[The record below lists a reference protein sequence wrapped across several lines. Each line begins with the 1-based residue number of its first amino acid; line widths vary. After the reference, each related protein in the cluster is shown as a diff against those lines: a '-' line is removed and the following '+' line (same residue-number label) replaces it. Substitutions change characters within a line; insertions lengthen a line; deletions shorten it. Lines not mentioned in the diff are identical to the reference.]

1 MIEACD
7 PDANID
13 DLRALIKM
21 NTGQDVKLTKKQI
34 CQVYD
39 EIKEDKLPLPP
50 LIMNSTKTYL
60 VDKKSPLK
68 PIDYEVL
75 FDTSSKRSD
84 IKRVAR
90 KVGLKQVDQMT
101 KNQMIDSI
109 GKRLRYMKIHEPVKI
124 SRRRVKKIK
133 AEPINT
139 FNNTAVNTFNNTVV
153 KNEVNTAVN
162 TFNNTAVK
170 NEVNTAVNTFNNTAV
185 KNEVNTAVNNR
196 FNNTVVTNRFN
207 NTAVKTENTNTLVAN
222 RFNNTAVKPPTQ
234 QSRVVFPKGS
244 LFTKGQKPSFLG
256 GVPTKKKSFFGG
268 IFGGGK
274 PQNNKKAP
282 NVINNKKAP
291 NVINNRKVP
300 NVVNNNKKAPNV
312 INNRKVPNVPK
323 APIKPTNINLDT
335 ATNRVKKLG
344 LKREKP
350 YIEKLKVNGVKR
362 QDVIDEAVKYRELE
376 SNFVTK
382 LSQMTLSN
390 SNRNSIIQRM
400 ATDDLK
406 QLEVEAQLK
415 SDEANNVVKT
425 KEQKMNMILATLPF
439 INDASKISF
448 KSRSKAEG
456 VNINSLIEE
465 AKRNN
470 ETKRNSFVTN
480 QKQKFMNMIRNVKL
494 SDDDKK
500 SLQTLINDKTNLNS
514 LKNRA
519 DKLVEQRKK
528 EKTALIK
535 QNLLT
540 FLTPLKINQTNKN
553 GFLSRFNKGESINVL
568 KREATNKEKEVARGA
583 SGNMRTRLVKSLDE
597 LELNAQDK
605 NAIMSRFNNGN
616 KNINKLVTE
625 ARQLKNRRSQG
636 KIGTE
641 KERLTTLAKQLN
653 VYNNFS
659 NSISKL
665 RLMNAVENLEKR
677 ITNAGTE
684 KKGGIFAKKIQ
695 SLSNIAREMN
705 LDANIK
711 SNIIKIKTNNDVD
724 AIKVRMI
731 DAGKKKLSEKAQ
743 SLNVNYSSNI
753 EKLQNVDRM
762 VQLRNL
768 INQAGA
774 KKKAAK
780 QKKNVEL
787 LAERKREV
795 KNYIN
800 QNSTLPQNK
809 KNAFIKQL
817 NLNSVNLNA
826 LRKEINAEIQRV
838 KNTKRSK
845 NLDELEQYLEP
856 LNINRTVKNSF
867 IQKFKNSNVS
877 LTNIKSAVNKEVAK
891 KGDINSRRRVVMNK
905 IKEATEFGVAFNF
918 NTNMENID
926 ELNRKVDNTIEG
938 VINKTRNTLSN
949 KIINAGVKNDLMNKV
964 TAIKTL
970 KNMKNVERQIENAIK
985 SKTNS
990 KESEIRKYMRRIG
1003 LTNENIQSVISRKLS
1018 LNDSRELANTILTDK
1033 KRLELT
1039 KFLDERKV
1047 PIVERNQFYNQLKR
1061 GDRFGK
1067 IKGNVGRHMSKKAR
1081 ERQDI
1086 DQVLAAYDLK
1096 NEDRKFIID
1105 EWVYYPTMTPED
1117 VKDLADKLSAKFK
1130 KEKEMSL
1137 RKYVTDE
1144 LKLSPED
1151 IESIMKNFNINPR
1164 NMATLREKAAKIK
1177 NVSGQEQRILN
1188 RIRKAREEN
1197 GLNLKF
1203 KVNIKSANNVKNLN
1217 KKINNA
1223 YIGKGKKDLA
1233 RRALN
1238 RDVNISNNLNAVKS
1252 MNNVKRLKNKLN
1264 GIIGG
1269 KKNEDL
1275 RKLQNATRDLN
1286 RENQERFL
1294 KRFKNQ
1300 NNSLGNLLNNVSNF
1314 KNELT
1319 KKKQNAK
1326 KQELYTY
1333 LNEKLNLNVTDRNA
1347 IMQEYDLVKNVNK
1360 MRRKAE
1366 ALKKQRSNEKIAENR
1381 KQLEKILKGMNLEER
1396 DKRFILLRFD
1406 RAPGNVNAFEANAKK
1421 LVEQKKANKRSK
1433 EVSELDTH
1441 MRRLGLSDENMQKI
1455 LNVFKQNPDKT
1466 LNSAKTNAS
1475 TVRRTM
1481 NQRKLETAMNAMKN
1495 LTENNKAEFRK
1506 KLIEPQANLGVV
1518 IRNAQARNA
1527 SMRSKKTTERNV
1539 ADYIAALGIGETGNK
1554 LLDNFRKGTL
1564 TANRAKEE
1572 ADKKKKSLNAN
1583 VLVEKKKK
1591 LRAFMNNTL
1600 LTNANKNKFVNRV
1613 TLKENITALE
1623 KEITTLNTQM
1633 KSKKNAFATKQATL
1647 KTYLNGLTNLTIEQK
1662 TKFMG
1667 EVKNATTD
1675 IERIKRRAKR
1685 IDDSKKKGKKV
1696 RNERAKPNEE
1706 NNFNASKAMNILNKQ
1721 REGEAKRRERAK
1733 PKEENN
1739 FNAVAAL
1746 ETLNTGRNV
1755 RELKNYVKATSL
1767 PENIKKQY
1775 LTQLNKPKTNLKA
1788 IRGLVNANVR
1798 RNTLQ
1803 KKMKQDILKS
1813 VPGFVGQYRRG
1824 WERAI
1829 DQAKGEQAL
1838 KALSEDLSKKIKL
1851 REEIE
1856 QSKIGTLRKRGH
1868 LTRLMDVKNDVDMR
1882 RRMFEQ
1888 QLGNL
1893 EKNTKKRELSA
1904 YIVKLNIPAE
1914 NKSNYVKQ
1922 INKPGA
1928 NLNMIRASAN
1938 KQVEQKISNVSK
1950 SLVAGAIGKIQK
1962 KENKNIANASKAL
1975 VAGAIGKI
1983 QKKENK
1989 NIANASKSLV
1999 AGAISNLKKKN
2010 AAARKIQATFRR
2022 KKDRNAN
2029 ENNNGEI
2036 SAAAL
2041 APKPS
2046 FSAFAQKNTKKV
2058 ANAVVIFNRRSATSV
2073 VNRLKKL
2080 TPIEKTQYKGKIS
2093 RANTKS
2099 EIREIQESAVR
2110 VDARKKFEENKKKAD
2125 AESERVRKMKEKK
2138 ATREAAERAAV
2149 SAKKM
2154 LTETEKMKA
2163 KAKENKKF
2171 NNKLAEK
2178 RRLLREREAKSQPK
2192 KRKPKKK

>member
-1 MIEACD
+1 M
-7 PDANID
+7 
-13 DLRALIKM
+13 
-21 NTGQDVKLTKKQI
+21 
-34 CQVYD
+34 
-39 EIKEDKLPLPP
+39 
-50 LIMNSTKTYL
+50 
-60 VDKKSPLK
+60 
-68 PIDYEVL
+68 
-75 FDTSSKRSD
+75 
-84 IKRVAR
+84 
-90 KVGLKQVDQMT
+90 
-101 KNQMIDSI
+101 
-109 GKRLRYMKIHEPVKI
+109 
-124 SRRRVKKIK
+124 
-133 AEPINT
+133 
-139 FNNTAVNTFNNTVV
+139 
-153 KNEVNTAVN
+153 
-162 TFNNTAVK
+162 
-170 NEVNTAVNTFNNTAV
+170 
-185 KNEVNTAVNNR
+185 
-196 FNNTVVTNRFN
+196 
-207 NTAVKTENTNTLVAN
+207 
-222 RFNNTAVKPPTQ
+222 KPPTPK
-234 QSRVVFPKGS
+234 SRVQFPTGS
-244 LFTKGQKPSFLG
+244 LFAKGQKPAFLG
-256 GVPTKKKSFFGG
+256 GTPVKKKPIFGG

-274 PQNNKKAP
+274 PQNRKAP
-282 NVINNKKAP
+282 NV
-291 NVINNRKVP
+291 VNNRKVP
-300 NVVNNNKKAPNV
+300 N
-312 INNRKVPNVPK
+312 
-323 APIKPTNINLDT
+323 KPTNINLNT
-335 ATNRVKKLG
+335 ATNRIKKLG

-350 YIEKLKVNGVKR
+350 FTEKLKVNGVKR

-376 SNFVTK
+376 SNFVAK
-382 LSQMTLSN
+382 LSKMSLSN

-415 SDEANNVVKT
+415 SDEANNIVKT

-439 INDASKISF
+439 INNASKLSF

-456 VNINSLIEE
+456 ANINSLIEE

-500 SLQTLINDKTNLNS
+500 SLQILINDKTNLNS

-528 EKTALIK
+528 EKNALIK

-568 KREATNKEKEVARGA
+568 KREATNMEKEVARGA

-605 NAIMSRFNNGN
+605 NMIMSRFNNGN

-665 RLMNAVENLEKR
+665 RLMNAVGNLEKR

-711 SNIIKIKTNNDVD
+711 SNIIKINTNNDVD
-724 AIKVRMI
+724 AIKVRML

-753 EKLQNVDRM
+753 KKLQNVDRM

-800 QNSTLPQNK
+800 QNSTLTQNK

-817 NLNSVNLNA
+817 NLKSVNLNA
-826 LRKEINAEIQRV
+826 LRKEVNAEIQRV

-905 IKEATEFGVAFNF
+905 IKEAAEFGVAFNF
-918 NTNMENID
+918 NTSMENID

-990 KESEIRKYMRRIG
+990 KEYEIRKYMRRIG

-1039 KFLDERKV
+1039 KFLDESKV

-1067 IKGNVGRHMSKKAR
+1067 IKGDVGRHMRKKTR

-1086 DQVLAAYDLK
+1086 DQVLATYDLK

-1130 KEKEMSL
+1130 KEKEISL

-1144 LKLSPED
+1144 LKLRPED

-1238 RDVNISNNLNAVKS
+1238 RNVNISNNLNAVKS

-1319 KKKQNAK
+1319 KKKQNVQ

-1347 IMQEYDLVKNVNK
+1347 IMQEYDLVKNVDK

-1406 RAPGNVNAFEANAKK
+1406 RTPGNVNAFEANAKK

-1441 MRRLGLSDENMQKI
+1441 MRRLGLSEENMQKI

-1466 LNSAKTNAS
+1466 LNSSKTNAS
-1475 TVRRTM
+1475 TVRQTM

-1572 ADKKKKSLNAN
+1572 AVKKKKSLNAN
-1583 VLVEKKKK
+1583 ILVEKKKK

-1613 TLKENITALE
+1613 TLNKNTAALE

-1633 KSKKNAFATKQATL
+1633 KSKKNTFATKQATL

-1667 EVKNATTD
+1667 EVKNANTD
-1675 IERIKRRAKR
+1675 IERIKRRAKS
-1685 IDDSKKKGKKV
+1685 IDDSKKTGKKV
-1696 RNERAKPNEE
+1696 RNKRAKPNEE

-1755 RELKNYVKATSL
+1755 RELMNYVKSTSL

-1788 IRGLVNANVR
+1788 IRGLVNANVKR
-1798 RNTLQ
+1798 DTLQ
-1803 KKMKQDILKS
+1803 KQLKQDILKS

-1838 KALSEDLSKKIKL
+1838 KALSKDLSKKIKL

-1856 QSKIGTLRKRGH
+1856 QSKIGTLKKRGH
-1868 LTRLMDVKNDVDMR
+1868 ITRVMDVKNDVDMR

-1893 EKNTKKRELSA
+1893 EKDTKKRELSK
-1904 YIVKLNIPAE
+1904 YITKLNIPAE
-1914 NKSNYVKQ
+1914 NKSSYAKQ

-1975 VAGAIGKI
+1975 VAGAI
-1983 QKKENK
+1983 
-1989 NIANASKSLV
+1989 
-1999 AGAISNLKKKN
+1999 SNLKKKN
-2010 AAARKIQATFRR
+2010 AAARKIQATFRG

-2029 ENNNGEI
+2029 ENNGEI

-2046 FSAFAQKNTKKV
+2046 FSALAQKNTKKV
-2058 ANAVVIFNRRSATSV
+2058 ANAVAIFNRQSATSV

-2110 VDARKKFEENKKKAD
+2110 VDARKKFEENKKKVEERKKMVE
-2125 AESERVRKMKEKK
+2125 AEAERVRKMKEKK
-2138 ATREAAERAAV
+2138 ATREAAERAAA

-2154 LTETEKMKA
+2154 LTETEKMRA

-2178 RRLLREREAKSQPK
+2178 RRLLREREAKSEPK
-2192 KRKPKKK
+2192 KRKPKKKQ

>member
-162 TFNNTAVK
+162 TFNNTAAKTENVNRFNNTSVKTENVNRFNNTVVK
-170 NEVNTAVNTFNNTAV
+170 NEVNTAV
-185 KNEVNTAVNNR
+185 
-196 FNNTVVTNRFN
+196 
-207 NTAVKTENTNTLVAN
+207 
-222 RFNNTAVKPPTQ
+222 KPSAPK
-234 QSRVVFPKGS
+234 SRVQFPKGS
-244 LFTKGQKPSFLG
+244 LFTRGQKPAFLG
-256 GVPTKKKSFFGG
+256 GTPTKKKPIFGG

-274 PQNNKKAP
+274 PQNKKVP
-282 NVINNKKAP
+282 NV
-291 NVINNRKVP
+291 VNNRKVP
-300 NVVNNNKKAPNV
+300 NVV
-312 INNRKVPNVPK
+312 NNRKVPNVPK

-335 ATNRVKKLG
+335 ATNQIKKLG

-350 YIEKLKVNGVKR
+350 FTEKLKVNGVKR

-415 SDEANNVVKT
+415 SDEANNIVKT

-439 INDASKISF
+439 INNASKLSF

-605 NAIMSRFNNGN
+605 NTIMSRFNNGN
-616 KNINKLVTE
+616 KNINKLLTE
-625 ARQLKNRRSQG
+625 ARQLKNMRSQG

-867 IQKFKNSNVS
+867 IQKFKNSNIS

-1039 KFLDERKV
+1039 KFLDESKV

-1081 ERQDI
+1081 ERSDI
-1086 DQVLAAYDLK
+1086 DQVLTTYDLK

-1164 NMATLREKAAKIK
+1164 NMAALREKAAKIK

-1223 YIGKGKKDLA
+1223 YIGKGKKDLS

-1238 RDVNISNNLNAVKS
+1238 RNVNISNNLNAVKS

-1275 RKLQNATRDLN
+1275 RKLQNATRELN

-1319 KKKQNAK
+1319 KKKQNAQ
-1326 KQELYTY
+1326 KQEFYTY

-1433 EVSELDTH
+1433 AVSELDTH

-1475 TVRRTM
+1475 IVRQKM
-1481 NQRKLETAMNAMKN
+1481 NQRKLETAMNTMKN

-1506 KLIEPQANLGVV
+1506 KLIEPQANLGAV

-1539 ADYIAALGIGETGNK
+1539 ADYIAALDIGETGNK

-1613 TLKENITALE
+1613 TLNENTAALE

-1633 KSKKNAFATKQATL
+1633 KSKKNTFATKQATL

-1685 IDDSKKKGKKV
+1685 IDVSKKKGKKV

-1824 WERAI
+1824 WERAV

-1838 KALSEDLSKKIKL
+1838 KALSDELSKKLKL
-1851 REEIE
+1851 RQEIE

-1950 SLVAGAIGKIQK
+1950 SLVAGAIGKIQA
-1962 KENKNIANASKAL
+1962 KENKNIANASKSL

-2029 ENNNGEI
+2029 ENNGEI

-2046 FSAFAQKNTKKV
+2046 FSALAQKNTKKV
-2058 ANAVVIFNRRSATSV
+2058 ANAAVIFNRRSATSV

-2110 VDARKKFEENKKKAD
+2110 VDARKKFEENKKKA
-2125 AESERVRKMKEKK
+2125 EMKEKK
-2138 ATREAAERAAV
+2138 ATREAAERAAA

-2154 LTETEKMKA
+2154 LTETEKMRA
-2163 KAKENKKF
+2163 KAAENKKF
-2171 NNKLAEK
+2171 NNRLAEK
-2178 RRLLREREAKSQPK
+2178 RRLLREREAKSEPK
-2192 KRKPKKK
+2192 KGKSKKQ

>member
-1 MIEACD
+1 MLVIQMYLILVWIMKIRYDYLIWVIRHNTFFISLLYMIEACD

-162 TFNNTAVK
+162 TFNNTAAKTENVNRFNNTSVK
-170 NEVNTAVNTFNNTAV
+170 TENVNRFNNTAAKTENVNRFNNTAVNTFNNTAV
-185 KNEVNTAVNNR
+185 KPSAP
-196 FNNTVVTNRFN
+196 
-207 NTAVKTENTNTLVAN
+207 K
-222 RFNNTAVKPPTQ
+222 
-234 QSRVVFPKGS
+234 SRVQFPKGS
-244 LFTKGQKPSFLG
+244 LFTKGQKPAFLG
-256 GVPTKKKSFFGG
+256 GTPTKKKLIFGG

-274 PQNNKKAP
+274 PQNKKVP
-282 NVINNKKAP
+282 NV
-291 NVINNRKVP
+291 VNNRKVP
-300 NVVNNNKKAPNV
+300 NVVNNRKVPNV
-312 INNRKVPNVPK
+312 VNNRKVPNVPK

-335 ATNRVKKLG
+335 ATNQIKKLG

-415 SDEANNVVKT
+415 SDEANNIVKT

-439 INDASKISF
+439 INNASKLSF

-583 SGNMRTRLVKSLDE
+583 SGNTRTRLVKSLDE

-605 NAIMSRFNNGN
+605 NTIMSRFNNGN
-616 KNINKLVTE
+616 KNINKLLTE

-743 SLNVNYSSNI
+743 SLSVNYSSNI

-780 QKKNVEL
+780 QKKNVVL

-918 NTNMENID
+918 NTNMEN
-926 ELNRKVDNTIEG
+926 
-938 VINKTRNTLSN
+938 
-949 KIINAGVKNDLMNKV
+949 
-964 TAIKTL
+964 
-970 KNMKNVERQIENAIK
+970 VERQIENAIK

-1039 KFLDERKV
+1039 KFLDESKV

-1067 IKGNVGRHMSKKAR
+1067 IKGNIGRHMSKKAR
-1081 ERQDI
+1081 ERSDI
-1086 DQVLAAYDLK
+1086 DQVLATYDLK

-1223 YIGKGKKDLA
+1223 YIGKGKKDLS

-1238 RDVNISNNLNAVKS
+1238 RNVNISNNLNAVKS

-1275 RKLQNATRDLN
+1275 RKLQNATRELN

-1314 KNELT
+1314 INELT
-1319 KKKQNAK
+1319 KKKQNAH
-1326 KQELYTY
+1326 KQEFYTY

-1433 EVSELDTH
+1433 AVSELDTH

-1475 TVRRTM
+1475 IVRQKM
-1481 NQRKLETAMNAMKN
+1481 NQRKLETAMNTMKN

-1506 KLIEPQANLGVV
+1506 KLIEPQANLGAV

-1539 ADYIAALGIGETGNK
+1539 ADYIAALDIGETGNK

-1613 TLKENITALE
+1613 TLNKNTAALE

-1633 KSKKNAFATKQATL
+1633 KSKKNTFATKQATL

-1667 EVKNATTD
+1667 EVKNANTD
-1675 IERIKRRAKR
+1675 IERIKRRAKS
-1685 IDDSKKKGKKV
+1685 IDDSKKTGKKV

-1824 WERAI
+1824 WERAV

-1838 KALSEDLSKKIKL
+1838 KALSDELSKKLKL
-1851 REEIE
+1851 RQEIE

-1882 RRMFEQ
+1882 RRIFEQ

-1893 EKNTKKRELSA
+1893 EKNTKKR
-1904 YIVKLNIPAE
+1904 
-1914 NKSNYVKQ
+1914 
-1922 INKPGA
+1922 
-1928 NLNMIRASAN
+1928 
-1938 KQVEQKISNVSK
+1938 
-1950 SLVAGAIGKIQK
+1950 
-1962 KENKNIANASKAL
+1962 
-1975 VAGAIGKI
+1975 
-1983 QKKENK
+1983 
-1989 NIANASKSLV
+1989 
-1999 AGAISNLKKKN
+1999 
-2010 AAARKIQATFRR
+2010 
-2022 KKDRNAN
+2022 
-2029 ENNNGEI
+2029 
-2036 SAAAL
+2036 
-2041 APKPS
+2041 
-2046 FSAFAQKNTKKV
+2046 
-2058 ANAVVIFNRRSATSV
+2058 
-2073 VNRLKKL
+2073 
-2080 TPIEKTQYKGKIS
+2080 
-2093 RANTKS
+2093 
-2099 EIREIQESAVR
+2099 
-2110 VDARKKFEENKKKAD
+2110 
-2125 AESERVRKMKEKK
+2125 
-2138 ATREAAERAAV
+2138 
-2149 SAKKM
+2149 
-2154 LTETEKMKA
+2154 
-2163 KAKENKKF
+2163 
-2171 NNKLAEK
+2171 
-2178 RRLLREREAKSQPK
+2178 
-2192 KRKPKKK
+2192 